1 MEHLVIPK
9 LEDLW
14 VDKQGRMRVR
24 ARIKYSFKELPL
36 CVVYVKWVNGSYYP
50 MWAHALGSV
59 PSKRLD
65 KAMLLRT
72 CTQIAMLP
80 YGAHFRFRS
89 THVKR

>member
-14 VDKQGRMRVR
+14 VDKQGRMRVQ
-24 ARIKYSFKELPL
+24 AKIKCSCKELPWS
-36 CVVYVKWVNGSYYP
+36 VVYVKGLHVIYNP
-50 MWAHALGSV
+50 MWTCALESV

-65 KAMLLRT
+65 RDRLLRT